1 LIGRIPLKTMMKM
14 KISCERELE
23 LGIKTMLKLAAMDG
37 RKTVMIVFPSQG
49 MCDIFFR
56 NLLDTFETLDIQEPV
71 NIDAI
76 LVLPE

>member
-1 LIGRIPLKTMMKM
+1 MIMMRMAIK
-14 KISCERELE
+14 SEGDLE

-37 RKTVMIVFPSQG
+37 RKTIMIAFPSQG
-49 MCDIFFR
+49 MCDIFFT
-56 NLLDTFETLDIQEPV
+56 NLLHTFEYMNIQDPV

>member
-1 LIGRIPLKTMMKM
+1 MGINSEGD
-14 KISCERELE
+14 LE

-37 RKTVMIVFPSQG
+37 RKTIMISFPSKT
-49 MCDIFFR
+49 MCDIFFE
-56 NLLDTFETLDIQEPV
+56 NLLYTFEYMNIQEPV